1 MLIFLYGENSY
12 LARKQLQKIIAS
24 AEKAHPNGFFVRY
37 IDCVGENAQS
47 AADEIW
53 QAELVAPRRLTVF
66 KNVFQNKNLA
76 ARLAEKGAALLKLK
90 EAVVF
95 YEEGL
100 PAAKDPF
107 FLFLKKNAAVQEF
120 TAFRNRELE
129 LWARGEFK
137 KYGAAIEVDAL
148 ACLLGPGPS
157 DPRFLENEI
166 KKLAAFKRGQKI
178 QLRDV
183 QFLCRRSPASEIF
196 KALDALSVGNKK
208 KAAELL
214 HHGVRSGDSPL
225 YILSMV
231 VYQLRNMLAVKELV
245 ERGKIKTAII
255 KETGLHPY
263 VAQKTIACA
272 GYFPLIKLKKI
283 YQGLLRVDMGVKTG
297 KLSPETALDILI
309 SRIN

>member
-1 MLIFLYGENSY
+1 MNNNFSSSELERKISEMRQDIFRFETAKKEKETRYNNL
-12 LARKQLQKIIAS
+12 KQ
-24 AEKAHPNGFFVRY
+24 
-37 IDCVGENAQS
+37 
-47 AADEIW
+47 EIV
-53 QAELVAPRRLTVF
+53 ELKRTISER
-66 KNVFQNKNLA
+66 
-76 ARLAEKGAALLKLK
+76 E
-90 EAVVF
+90 
-95 YEEGL
+95 
-100 PAAKDPF
+100 
-107 FLFLKKNAAVQEF
+107 
-120 TAFRNRELE
+120 RELNN
-129 LWARGEFK
+129 
-137 KYGAAIEVDAL
+137 
-148 ACLLGPGPS
+148 
-157 DPRFLENEI
+157 LENEI